1 MKSPYTVRIFVAD
14 GEPDGIRVIDKMNWT
29 GKCIVFPR
37 EKWSTVKQQQL
48 IDAPGVYV
56 LVGYSADDEELPIL
70 YIGEGDGIQS
80 RVDSHHTNK
89 DFWTWG
95 IAFISANNTLNKAHV
110 QWLEYALVAQ
120 AKKAGRCQLENS
132 VSPTEPVL
140 TPSDRADIHFFLNE
154 ALQILPL
161 VGLHAFQI
169 PKAIVAS
176 PAPPPDKTEPKAES
190 AIDTVVVPAMKD
202 GFVKVFLGE
211 SRWRAIRIS
220 GGKLEQIR
228 WIAAY
233 QTAPV
238 SAITHIA
245 KVSRIEPYGENGK
258 YQLIFAEP
266 AQEIT
271 PIPFADAPM
280 GSTQGIRYTTLAKLK
295 AAKKIGDLFPWG

>member
-29 GKCIVFPR
+29 GKCVVFPR
-37 EKWSTVKQQQL
+37 EKWTTVKQQRL

-80 RVDSHHTNK
+80 RIDSHFVNK

-120 AKKAGRCQLENS
+120 AQNAGRCQLENGNA
-132 VSPTEPVL
+132 PQEPVL
-140 TPSDRADIHFFLNE
+140 TPSDKADIQFFLNE

-169 PKAIVAS
+169 PKAIVAG
-176 PAPPPDKTEPKAES
+176 PAPAAEKPSGKIPDLV
-190 AIDTVVVPAMKD
+190 DTIVVPAMKD
-202 GFVKVFLGE
+202 GFTKVFLGE
-211 SRWRAIRIS
+211 KRWYAVRIS
-220 GGKLEQIR
+220 GGRIEQIR

-233 QTAPV
+233 QTQPV
-238 SAITHIA
+238 SAITHVA

-266 AQEIT
+266 AQEIG
-271 PIPFADAPM
+271 PIPFADAPA
-280 GSTQGIRYTTLAKLK
+280 GSTQGIRYTTQAKLK
-295 AAKKIGDLFPWG
+295 SAKKVSDLLPWG